1 MDINDLEKHYIMS
14 DLDDDSN
21 VKHSKPTLVP
31 ELKKVSHDRGAVEN
45 EAVCF
50 KRAPVQTQDWSYG
63 SKE

>member
-50 KRAPVQTQDWSYG
+50 KRAPV
-63 SKE
+63 